1 MMHARFDRRRLLRG
15 AGAALALPWLERF
28 VRPRAKSP
36 VRMAFVFV
44 PNGMLP
50 SAWECKGSGANFQ
63 FGPTLEPLARL
74 RARTTV
80 LSGLWNANADD
91 GEGHYVKTTSLLSGA
106 KVRRTGGSDLLCGTS
121 IDQFAAARVGECT
134 ALPSLELGIE
144 RTRHVVDMGYSTVY
158 GATISWRAPDRPM
171 PKEIVPKQAFARLF
185 RTGQRGKDGEDS
197 VLDLVADEAR
207 ALRNDLGREDGQ
219 RLSDYLAAIRQ
230 LELRIDRFDRDRVR
244 AWADLPMDS
253 ALTLAPHDHREHVD
267 LMLGLI
273 ELAFRTDTTRIA
285 TIMLGNSVSGVD
297 FSFLEGVRGG
307 HHELSHHER
316 DQQKAAQ
323 YARINRWFVE
333 RLADMGTRLAAIE
346 EGDSDLLESSMVLF
360 GSGIRDGNAHDPHD
374 LPIVLLGGGGGRIRG
389 GQCVRSKRDTPLTNL
404 YVTMLDV
411 FGCPVERFG
420 DSSGRLDS
428 ILAS

>member
-1 MMHARFDRRRLLRG
+1 MMHARIDRRRLLRG
-15 AGAALALPWLERF
+15 AGAALALPWLEKF
-28 VRPRAKSP
+28 TRPRAKAP

-50 SAWECKGSGANFQ
+50 SAWECKGNGEDFAWS
-63 FGPTLEPLARL
+63 PTLEPLAPL

-80 LSGLWNANADD
+80 LSGLWNASADD

-106 KVRRTGGSDLLCGTS
+106 KVRRTGGSDLYCGTT
-121 IDQFAAARVGECT
+121 IDQFAAARVGHRT

-171 PKEIVPKQAFARLF
+171 PKEIAPRQAFARLF
-185 RTGQRGKDGEDS
+185 RGGRRGRNGEDS
-197 VLDLVADEAR
+197 VLDLVAAEAR
-207 ALRNDLGREDGQ
+207 ALRTDLGREDGE
-219 RLSDYLAAIRQ
+219 RLEDYLAAIRQ
-230 LELRIDRFDRDRVR
+230 LELRIDRFDRERER
-244 AWADLPMDS
+244 AWEDLPAD
-253 ALTLAPHDHREHVD
+253 AYAERAPHDHREHVD

-297 FSFLEGVRGG
+297 FSFLDGVRGG

-316 DQQKAAQ
+316 DAAKAAQ

-333 RLADMGTRLAAIE
+333 RFADMGARMAATK
-346 EGDSDLLESSMVLF
+346 EGDSDLLESSMLFF

-374 LPIVLLGGGGGRIRG
+374 LPIVLLGGGGGRLRG
-389 GQCVRSKRDTPLTNL
+389 GQRVRSRRDTPLTNL

-411 FGCPVERFG
+411 FGCPVERFS
-420 DSSGRLDS
+420 DSTGRLDA
-428 ILAS
+428 ILTG